1 MKKILS
7 LVVLGIFLNH
17 PAYADLS
24 KQDVEEIRKIIKE
37 EIQHIDKRIEGVDKR
52 IEGVDKRI
60 DDLRQ
65 EMNTRIDDLKDL
77 MLTGFG
83 ILFAGM
89 FALVGFVIWDRRTAL
104 APAVKR
110 VKELEER
117 EDRLEKAI
125 KEFAWKEPRLAQ
137 ALRSVGL

>member
-24 KQDVEEIRKIIKE
+24 KQDIEEIRKIVKE
-37 EIQHIDKRIEGVDKR
+37 EIQYIDKR

-89 FALVGFVIWDRRTAL
+89 FALVGFVLWDRRTAL

-137 ALRSVGL
+137 ALRAVGL

>member
-24 KQDVEEIRKIIKE
+24 KQDIEEIRKIVKE
-37 EIQHIDKRIEGVDKR
+37 EIQHI
-52 IEGVDKRI
+52 DKRI